1 MNKFIQYLLILI
13 LSLAFGAMAYLMSES
28 LIFFGAVAFCFFLG
42 LTFLVRPLFLHYAER
57 ERKRHE
63 GYRFVN
69 SFIIS
74 YSSNQSLEKA
84 YAASSEYS
92 GPELTE
98 ILKGIESKDIPARL
112 DYLKTYFDNDLYA
125 MFLSLFHLYEEQGGD
140 LLTISKGLL
149 DEITRV
155 EEAGDASNRE
165 SLKNLRDFL
174 LLWVFSLAI
183 FLFLR
188 YGLATFYSSLVKS
201 PVYLL
206 TIGVFFGFFLISLVI
221 YAFRFAEAKPRLLK
235 GPTHEKAA

>member
-1 MNKFIQYLLILI
+1 MNRFTQYLLILI
-13 LSLAFGAMAYLMSES
+13 LSLAFGGMAYLMTES
-28 LIFFGAVAFCFFLG
+28 FIFLGAVILSFVLG
-42 LTFLVRPLFLHYAER
+42 LSFFVRPLLLKFGER

-84 YAASSEYS
+84 YQAASEYS
-92 GPELTE
+92 GSELSE
-98 ILKGIESKDIPARL
+98 IFKAIESKDIPARL
-112 DYLKTYFDNDLYA
+112 DYLVSYFDNDLYA

-140 LLTISKGLL
+140 LLAISKGLL

-155 EEAGDASNRE
+155 EEAGDASSRE
-165 SLKNLRDFL
+165 SYKSLRDFL

-188 YGLATFYSSLVKS
+188 YGLANFYGSLIGN
-201 PVYLL
+201 PVFLM
-206 TIGVFFGFFLISLVI
+206 TIGLYFGFFLISLIV
-221 YAFRFAEAKPRLLK
+221 YAIRFSESKPRLMK
-235 GPTHEKAA
+235 GASHEKAA